1 MFFKPAHSFPEYLRN
16 GAFSVYTGKIT
27 LLT

>member
-1 MFFKPAHSFPEYLRN
+1 MFFKPVYSFPEYLRN
-16 GAFSVYTGKIT
+16 DAFSVYTDKIT